1 MSTSS
6 KYVWALPSQ
15 ICHKIEISKFS
26 RGIVTQDFYLT
37 SLLCLTLQP
46 SMNWKNIIFCKA
58 DIYRSSFLMNTF
70 DMIRTHFIF

>member
-6 KYVWALPSQ
+6 KYVLALPSQ

-37 SLLCLTLQP
+37 SLLYLTLQP
-46 SMNWKNIIFCKA
+46 SMNWKNIIFFKA